1 VSGFSAC
8 VSSVSLG
15 GVSSGGGGGSE
26 ALALDA
32 GAVWWTLRVVVRA
45 GGEGEEGSVWAWV
58 VLGVSEEAERRLD
71 VYQRG
76 KEERRG
82 VERGWTSEEGRG
94 GSSSSGL
101 GIEGELRAAAL
112 AARRAAEIE
121 ELVLGSGGG
130 GGSASSEKEE
140 RDVRRDTA
148 EGKVRWARGLPV

>member
-1 VSGFSAC
+1 M
-8 VSSVSLG
+8 
-15 GVSSGGGGGSE
+15 
-26 ALALDA
+26 
-32 GAVWWTLRVVVRA
+32 VVRA
-45 GGEGEEGSVWAWV
+45 GGEGSVWAWV
-58 VLGVSEEAERRLD
+58 VFGVSEEAERRLD

-82 VERGWTSEEGRG
+82 VEGWTSEEGRG

-148 EGKVRWARGLPV
+148 EGKARWARGLPA